1 VTAGTSGF
9 LGRLR
14 GRHRRGHAGTAPATG
29 PADVH
34 EGLATTAQIAL
45 FLLLGLLVFPS
56 QLPAVALDGS
66 LIALVLVLVARPLA
80 ALLCLAPFGYPLR
93 QMSFIAW
100 AGLRG
105 AVPIVLATFPL
116 TTGYDDGTLIFDV
129 VFFVVLVSAIVQ
141 GFTITPVAARLG
153 LRADPGPWAEV
164 AEMIPLDAI
173 GVDIFELEIPVGSP
187 VIDGTLAVFPL
198 PGDARV
204 IARHPGAHRRR
215 AERRHRPRRRRPA
228 DDRGAGPTRAPGRPP
243 RVAVRCAV
251 PRRTGRHVSHNAAR
265 CGGGRRHRRMV
276 VRSTRLGETVTGS
289 SDCIRFV
296 SAGAAL
302 AATTSLVLGLAPALV
317 GVATSVLTRG

>member
-1 VTAGTSGF
+1 VAGIVVAT
-9 LGRLR
+9 RAPRQRRALR
-14 GRHRRGHAGTAPATG
+14 TF
-29 PADVH
+29 H

-116 TTGYDDGTLIFDV
+116 TAGYDDGTLIFDV

-204 IARHPGAHRRR
+204 IAVIRAHN
-215 AERRHRPRRRRPA
+215 
-228 DDRGAGPTRAPGRPP
+228 
-243 RVAVRCAV
+243 VVV
-251 PRRTGRHVSHNAAR
+251 PS
-265 CGGGRRHRRMV
+265 GG
-276 VRSTRLGETVTGS
+276 T
-289 SDCIRFV
+289 
-296 SAGAAL
+296 AL
-302 AATTSLVLGLAPALV
+302 AAGDLLMIVAQDRPELQADLRTWLSGAPSQGEPV
-317 GVATSVLTRG
+317 GT